1 MRRHPMPRTTL
12 HRTFAVAATAAALL
26 LAGCGS
32 QDGGG
37 KAGGSVSPSQ
47 SQSPPHSQSPTP
59 SPTPTP
65 SDSASQSTSPS
76 APPSPSP
83 TGPAGS
89 CTPRTQLDATDNG
102 RTVCLAK
109 GQVLR
114 LTLDGTKSRPWKP
127 VAAEGGALKATN
139 PGFVIQPGDAVAAFE
154 AVAPGTAHLTSSR
167 PLCASRPG
175 QLSCK
180 GIQDWKVTV
189 EVR

>member
-37 KAGGSVSPSQ
+37 EAGGSVSPSPSQ
-47 SQSPPHSQSPTP
+47 SQSPPQSQS
-59 SPTPTP
+59 PTP

-76 APPSPSP
+76 SSPSP
-83 TGPAGS
+83 TGSAGS

-109 GQVLR
+109 GQTLR
-114 LTLDGTKSRPWKP
+114 LTLDGTKGRPWKP
-127 VAAEGGALKATN
+127 VAVEGGALKAAN

-175 QLSCK
+175 QMSCK

>member
-37 KAGGSVSPSQ
+37 EAGSGSVSPTPSSPSQ
-47 SQSPPHSQSPTP
+47 SQSP

-76 APPSPSP
+76 ASPPSSP
-83 TGPAGS
+83 TGSGS

-102 RTVCLAK
+102 RTVCLAE
-109 GQVLR
+109 GQTLR
-114 LTLDGTKSRPWKP
+114 LTLDGTKDRPWKP
-127 VAAEGGALKATN
+127 VTAEGGALKAAN
-139 PGFVIQPGDAVAAFE
+139 PGFVIQPGDATAAFE

-175 QLSCK
+175 QVSCK
-180 GIQDWKVTV
+180 GIQGWKVTV